1 MRGYTK
7 FAVVIAAAT
16 AAGCATVG
24 RQVFQEPVVQ
34 LKDVRVNG
42 LGLTGGTLDVVLSVY
57 NPNNFQLDATR
68 MTYRLLVDSLQF
80 ATGALDSRFTVQE
93 DDSSTVTIPVN
104 FTWNGVGELGRQL
117 LNTGSVNYRVM
128 GDVTVATPL
137 GNFTRPYDRSG
148 RYTALR
154 GNTSRE

>member
-1 MRGYTK
+1 MRRLTK
-7 FAVVIAAAT
+7 FTVVAAT
-16 AAGCATVG
+16 VAAAGCATLG
-24 RQVFQEPVVQ
+24 RQVFREPVVQ

-42 LGLTGGTLDVVLSVY
+42 AGLTGGTLDVVLSVY

-68 MTYRLLVDSLQF
+68 MTYRLLVDTVQF
-80 ATGALDSRFTVQE
+80 ATGALDDRFVVPE

-104 FTWNGVGELGRQL
+104 FTWTGVGELGRQL

-154 GNTSRE
+154 GNTNRE